1 MKIIHKLCL
10 PGRKLIR
17 PDVLKHECM
26 EAAFA
31 LLTFA
36 YIRMEKILEL
46 TFSNSLTIKI
56 LELDFTSLF
65 NHGNNNQH

>member
-1 MKIIHKLCL
+1 
-10 PGRKLIR
+10 
-17 PDVLKHECM
+17 M

-36 YIRMEKILEL
+36 YFRMEKILEL

>member
-1 MKIIHKLCL
+1 M
-10 PGRKLIR
+10 
-17 PDVLKHECM
+17 LKHECM

>member
-1 MKIIHKLCL
+1 M
-10 PGRKLIR
+10 
-17 PDVLKHECM
+17 LKHECM

-31 LLTFA
+31 SLTFV

-56 LELDFTSLF
+56 LELDFTSLL
-65 NHGNNNQH
+65 NHGKNNQH

>member
-1 MKIIHKLCL
+1 MKIIHKLS
-10 PGRKLIR
+10 PGKKKLIR

-31 LLTFA
+31 SLTFV

-56 LELDFTSLF
+56 LELDFTSLL
-65 NHGNNNQH
+65 NHGKNNQH